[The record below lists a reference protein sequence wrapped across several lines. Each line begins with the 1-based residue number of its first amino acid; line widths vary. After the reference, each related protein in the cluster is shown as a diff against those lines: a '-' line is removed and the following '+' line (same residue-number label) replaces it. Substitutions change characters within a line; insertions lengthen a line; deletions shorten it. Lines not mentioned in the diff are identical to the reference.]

1 MKRNRSFF
9 LQGEDG
15 IRDRLVTG
23 VQTCGLPICPLSRPR
38 TITHRRDPS
47 EAGKLSFNKLA
58 ELVVG
63 IDRKTSCRERV

>member
-1 MKRNRSFF
+1 MRSRVHFGS
-9 LQGEDG
+9 LAVIKTKLYEG
-15 IRDRLVTG
+15 
-23 VQTCGLPICPLSRPR
+23 PLSRPR

-63 IDRKTSCRERV
+63 IS